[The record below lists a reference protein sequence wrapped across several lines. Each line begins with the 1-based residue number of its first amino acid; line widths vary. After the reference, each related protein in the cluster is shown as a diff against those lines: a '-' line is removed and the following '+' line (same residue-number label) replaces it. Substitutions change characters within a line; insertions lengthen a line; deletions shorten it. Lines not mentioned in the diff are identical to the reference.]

1 MSAAS
6 ACDLAVVGAGS
17 AGFSAAIAAAEK
29 GARVLLV
36 GFGTIGG
43 TCVNVGCVPSK
54 FLIRAAEAVHA
65 GSRAHRFRGVRG
77 ALELAD
83 WPALR
88 ARMEELVAT
97 LRREKYESVLEAWPQ
112 IRYVEGRARLVPGG
126 VEVAGTT
133 YRVPKVVLATGSR
146 PAILPGLEVDGER
159 IVTSTELLRIA
170 RIPHHLVVVG
180 GGYVGLELG
189 QAFRRFGARVSVV
202 EWLDRILPG
211 SDPDLAAEL
220 QRHLTAEG
228 IDFLLA
234 HRVARAERRDG
245 GIELEVAPR
254 EGGPARR
261 LQADVVLVAV
271 GRRPNTEELGLAE
284 VGVET
289 DARGFVRTDA
299 HMRTSNPDV
308 YAAGDVTGRF
318 MLVYVA
324 AATGRIA
331 ALNALEGDRHVF
343 DDSLIPRVVFTD
355 PQLAEVGL
363 SAGEAR
369 AQGLEVEV
377 RDLPLDQLPRA
388 LAAQDTRGLVRLVAQ
403 AKSRR
408 LLGAGIVAPEGADSI
423 QTAAMALRQGLDAGT
438 LARELFPYL
447 TTVEGLK
454 LAAQL
459 FEKDV
464 RQLSCCAG

>member
-1 MSAAS
+1 MTGETF
-6 ACDLAVVGAGS
+6 DLAVVGAGS
-17 AGFSAAIAAAEK
+17 AGFSAAIAAAEH

-65 GSRAHRFRGVRG
+65 GRHAHRFRGIRG
-77 ALELAD
+77 SLELAD

-88 ARMEELVAT
+88 AQMDGLVAT
-97 LRREKYESVLEAWPQ
+97 LRREKYESVLGAWPQ
-112 IRYVEGRARLVPGG
+112 IRHVEGRARLVPGG
-126 VEVAGTT
+126 VEVAGEVH
-133 YRVPKVVLATGSR
+133 RARKVVLATGSR
-146 PAILPGLEVDGER
+146 PATLSGIDIDGER
-159 IVTSTELLRIA
+159 IVTSTELLRIP
-170 RIPHHLVVVG
+170 RIPDHLVVIG
-180 GGYVGLELG
+180 GGHVGLELG
-189 QAFRRFGARVSVV
+189 QAFLRFGAKVTVV

-211 SDPDLAAEL
+211 SDADLAAEL
-220 QRHLTAEG
+220 QRHLAAEG
-228 IDFLLA
+228 VDFLLA
-234 HRVARAERRDG
+234 HEVERVVRANGRV
-245 GIELEVAPR
+245 EVVAMPR
-254 EGGPARR
+254 NGGPART
-261 LQADVVLVAV
+261 LQADTVLVAV

-289 DARGFVRTDA
+289 DARGFVVTDA
-299 HMRTSNPDV
+299 HMRTTNPDV

-324 AATGRIA
+324 ASTGGIA

-343 DDSLIPRVVFTD
+343 DDSVIPRVVFTD

-363 SAGEAR
+363 CAEEAR
-369 AQGLEVEV
+369 AKGIEVEV

-388 LAAQDTRGLVRLVAQ
+388 LAAQDARGRIRLVAE
-403 AKSRR
+403 AGTRR
-408 LLGAGIVAPEGADSI
+408 LVGAAILAPEGADSI
-423 QTAAMALRQGLDAGT
+423 ETAAMALRRGTSAGD
-438 LARELFPYL
+438 LGAELFPYL

-454 LAAQL
+454 LAAQI

-464 RQLSCCAG
+464 RKLSCCAG